1 MLDDTSMFLKVYFVT
16 SDSSRF
22 GLSAAL
28 TTPFDARAAIDLERL
43 TRHARWG
50 LENGCGSA
58 TVFGT
63 TGEGPSIGLA
73 DRQAV
78 LRTLMDA
85 GFDMRR
91 AVVAGVSAPSL
102 AEAVS
107 QAQVALDGNCCALLV
122 AQPFYFKNVDD
133 EGVYTW
139 FAQLIWALGD
149 RARDFILYNIPSV
162 THVTLSLDV
171 IGRLRAAFPKVII
184 GVKDSSG
191 DWDYAQRL
199 LAAHKDLAILIG
211 DERLLAKAV
220 RLGAQGAISGIANLC
235 PQVLA
240 HIIETGNEDARIA
253 PLVEAVLKYPV
264 TPAIKAMLAHRA
276 RDEAW
281 LTTRAPLVDLGK
293 ADARRLG
300 QTYDTLFAAAA
311 A

>member
-1 MLDDTSMFLKVYFVT
+1 VT
-16 SDSSRF
+16 SFSSRF

-28 TTPFDARAAIDLERL
+28 TTPFDPGAAIDPGRL
-43 TRHARWG
+43 ARHARWC
-50 LENGCGSA
+50 LENGCGSV

-63 TGEGPSIGLA
+63 TGEGASIGLA
-73 DRQAV
+73 DRQMV
-78 LRTLMDA
+78 LRALLDA

-91 AVVAGVSAPSL
+91 EVVAGVAAPSL

-107 QAQVALDGNCCALLV
+107 QAQLALKAGCRAMLV
-122 AQPFYFKNVDD
+122 APPFYFKNVDD

-149 RARDFILYNIPSV
+149 DARDFILYNIPSV
-162 THVTLSLDV
+162 THVTLTIEL
-171 IGRLRAAFPKVII
+171 IGRLKAVFPKVII

-220 RLGAQGAISGIANLC
+220 RLGAQGAISGVANIC
-235 PQVLA
+235 PQVLR
-240 HIIETGNEDARIA
+240 HVIDSGSDDGRIA
-253 PLVEAVLKYPV
+253 PLVEELLKYPV
-264 TPAIKAMLAHRA
+264 TPAIKAMLAHRV
-276 RDEAW
+276 RDDAW
-281 LTTRAPLVDLGK
+281 LATRAPLIGLGK
-293 ADARRLG
+293 ADAKRLG
-300 QTYDTLFAAAA
+300 RTYDMLFAAAA

>member
-1 MLDDTSMFLKVYFVT
+1 VPSFP
-16 SDSSRF
+16 SRF

-28 TTPFDARAAIDLERL
+28 ATPFDAGGAIDPERL
-43 TRHARWG
+43 TRHARWC
-50 LENGCGSA
+50 LENGCGSV

-63 TGEGPSIGLA
+63 TGEGASIGLA
-73 DRQAV
+73 DRQIILSA
-78 LRTLMDA
+78 LADA

-91 AVVAGVSAPSL
+91 AVIAGVSAPSL

-107 QAQVALDGNCCALLV
+107 QAQFAFDAGCRALLV
-122 AQPFYFKNVDD
+122 APPFYFKNVDD

-139 FAQLIWALGD
+139 FAQLIEGLGHK
-149 RARDFILYNIPSV
+149 ARDLILYNIPSV
-162 THVTLSLDV
+162 TQVTLTVDL
-171 IGRLRAAFPKVII
+171 IGRLKAAFPKAII

-220 RLGAQGAISGIANLC
+220 RLGAQGAISGLANIC
-235 PQVLA
+235 PQVLRQ
-240 HIIETGNEDARIA
+240 IIDSGSDDGRIA
-253 PLVEAVLKYPV
+253 PLVEELLKYPV

-276 RDEAW
+276 RDDSW
-281 LTTRAPLVDLGK
+281 LATRAPLVDLGE
-293 ADARRLG
+293 ADASRLNR
-300 QTYDTLFAAAA
+300 TYDMLFAAAA

>member
-1 MLDDTSMFLKVYFVT
+1 MPSQ
-16 SDSSRF
+16 SSRF

-28 TTPFDARAAIDLERL
+28 TTPFDPRAAIDLGRL
-43 TRHARWG
+43 TRHARWC
-50 LENGCGSA
+50 LDNGCGSV

-63 TGEGPSIGLA
+63 TGEGASIGLA
-73 DRQAV
+73 DRQAA
-78 LRTLMDA
+78 LRAMMDA
-85 GFDMRR
+85 GFTMRR

-107 QAQVALDGNCCALLV
+107 QAQVALNAGCRALLV
-122 AQPFYFKNVDD
+122 APPFYFKNVDD

-149 RARDFILYNIPSV
+149 SARDFILYNIPSV
-162 THVTLSLDV
+162 THVTLTLDL
-171 IGRLRAAFPKVII
+171 IGRLRAAFPNVII

-211 DERLLAKAV
+211 DERLLAKSV
-220 RLGAQGAISGIANLC
+220 RLGAQGAISGLANLC

-240 HIIETGNEDARIA
+240 QIIETGSEDARIA
-253 PLVEAVLKYPV
+253 PLVEEVLKYPV
-264 TPAIKAMLAHRA
+264 TAAIKAVLAHRT
-276 RDEAW
+276 RDDAW
-281 LTTRAPLVDLGK
+281 LATRAPLVGLGT
-293 ADARRLG
+293 ADAKRLS
-300 QTYDTLFAAAA
+300 QTYDMLFAAAA